1 MRLIDAEQL
10 KHKINNS
17 ELYGTKEWENVLDMA
32 FDCETVDAVPVVRC
46 KDCIHCSK
54 YDCWTENGVVTLN
67 SCWNDKGMF
76 TYVLDN
82 DYCSRGYRRDNNG

>member
-46 KDCIHCSK
+46 QNCRCWKQHTAVDIEGNLVYLDSGNCGVRVTNKD
-54 YDCWTENGVVTLN
+54 
-67 SCWNDKGMF
+67 
-76 TYVLDN
+76 
-82 DYCSRGYRRDNNG
+82 DYCSLAVRREETE